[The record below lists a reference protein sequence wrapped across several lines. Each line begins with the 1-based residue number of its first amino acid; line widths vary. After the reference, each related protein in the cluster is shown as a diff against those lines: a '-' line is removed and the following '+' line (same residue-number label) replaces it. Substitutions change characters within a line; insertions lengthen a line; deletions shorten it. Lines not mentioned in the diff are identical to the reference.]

1 MAKDKTIYTCT
12 ECGGISPKWLG
23 KCPHCNAWN
32 TLIESVEESA
42 SPVKNRYNQRQ
53 GLARAS
59 ELTALADIDATD
71 MERTPTGHEE
81 LDRVLGGGIVEGGV
95 VLIGGDPGIGKSTLL
110 LQALD
115 SMQRAFDRTAAAGE
129 RGGGAASAGPP
140 QARPAPSGGRE
151 LHAVSERG
159 GKAASAGPPQAR
171 PAPPGGREPHAAG
184 ERGGGAASAG
194 PPQAR
199 PAPSGGREPHAVG
212 ERGGTLYVTGE
223 ESGAQIALRSRRLG
237 LEGSQVKVLAEIQ
250 LEKILATLEATQ
262 PAIAVIDSIQTV
274 YSDQLTS
281 APGSVAQVRECA
293 AHLTRLAKASGICIV
308 LVGHVTKEGALAG
321 PRVLEHM
328 VDTVLYFEGDTHSSF
343 RLVRAIKNRFGA
355 VNEIGVFAMTEKGL
369 KGVSNPSAIF
379 LSQHS
384 EAVPGSC
391 VMVTLEGTRPMLVEI
406 QALVDSGGPSP
417 RRLSVGL
424 DRDRLAMLLAVLH
437 RHAGVAC
444 MDQDVFVNA
453 VGGVRI
459 SEPAADLA
467 VMLAI
472 TSSLRGKPLPKGF
485 IAFGEVGLAGEVRP
499 APRGQERLKEAAKLG
514 FSVAI
519 VPKANAPK
527 KNDKA
532 FEGLT
537 IHAVERIEQALD
549 VVRSLQ

>member
-1 MAKDKTIYTCT
+1 MAQKEKTIYTCT
-12 ECGGISPKWLG
+12 ECGGSSPKWLG
-23 KCPHCNAWN
+23 KCPACNAWN
-32 TLIESVEESA
+32 TLIESVADSA
-42 SPVKNRYNQRQ
+42 GGKNRYSSPRQ

-59 ELTALADIDATD
+59 EVTTLADIDATD
-71 MERTPTGHEE
+71 MQRTPTGHEE

-115 SMQRAFDRTAAAGE
+115 SLQRAFDARLSA
-129 RGGGAASAGPP
+129 AGPP
-140 QARPAPSGGRE
+140 QGAKAPSGG
-151 LHAVSERG
+151 SD
-159 GKAASAGPPQAR
+159 
-171 PAPPGGREPHAAG
+171 
-184 ERGGGAASAG
+184 
-194 PPQAR
+194 
-199 PAPSGGREPHAVG
+199 PHAVG
-212 ERGGTLYVTGE
+212 KRGGTLYVTGE
-223 ESGAQIALRSRRLG
+223 ESGAQVALRSRRLG
-237 LEGSQVKVLAEIQ
+237 LDGSQVKVMAEIQ
-250 LEKILATLEATQ
+250 LDKILATLEALQ
-262 PAIAVIDSIQTV
+262 PDIAVIDSIQTV

-293 AHLTRLAKASGICIV
+293 AHLTRAAKSSGVCIV

-369 KGVSNPSAIF
+369 KGVTNPSAIF

-384 EAVPGSC
+384 EPVPGSC
-391 VMVTLEGTRPMLVEI
+391 VLVTLEGTRPLLVEI
-406 QALVDSGGPSP
+406 QALVDNGGPSP

-424 DRDRLAMLLAVLH
+424 DKDRLAMLLAVLH

-514 FSVAI
+514 FSVAV
-519 VPKANAPK
+519 VPKANAPRK
-527 KNDKA
+527 PI
-532 FEGLT
+532 EGLT
-537 IHAVERIEQALD
+537 IHAVERIEQALE
-549 VVRSLQ
+549 VVRRLD

>member
-1 MAKDKTIYTCT
+1 MAKDKSVFTCT
-12 ECGGISPKWLG
+12 ECGGTSPKWLG
-23 KCPHCNAWN
+23 KCPACGAWN
-32 TLIESVEESA
+32 TLIESLASAESGT
-42 SPVKNRYNQRQ
+42 KNRFAA
-53 GLARAS
+53 LAS
-59 ELTALADIDATD
+59 TAEVAVLADIEASDVD
-71 MERTPTGHEE
+71 RTPTGHAE

-115 SMQRAFDRTAAAGE
+115 SLQRA
-129 RGGGAASAGPP
+129 
-140 QARPAPSGGRE
+140 
-151 LHAVSERG
+151 
-159 GKAASAGPPQAR
+159 GKK
-171 PAPPGGREPHAAG
+171 
-184 ERGGGAASAG
+184 
-194 PPQAR
+194 
-199 PAPSGGREPHAVG
+199 
-212 ERGGTLYVTGE
+212 TLYVTGE
-223 ESGAQIALRSRRLG
+223 ESGAQVALRSRRLG
-237 LEGSQVKVLAEIQ
+237 LDGSQVSVLAEIQ
-250 LEKILATLEATQ
+250 LEKILATLTARQ
-262 PAIAVIDSIQTV
+262 PDVAVIDSIQTV
-274 YSDQLTS
+274 YSEQLRS

-293 AHLTRLAKASGICIV
+293 AHLTRAAKAAGVCIV

-328 VDTVLYFEGDTHSSF
+328 VDTVLYFEGDTHSQF

-379 LSQHS
+379 LSQHA
-384 EAVPGSC
+384 EPVPGSC
-391 VMVTLEGTRPMLVEI
+391 VMVTLEGTRPLLVEI

-424 DRDRLAMLLAVLH
+424 DKDRLAMLLAVLH

-444 MDQDVFVNA
+444 MDQDVFINA

-459 SEPAADLA
+459 GEPAADMA

-499 APRGQERLKEAAKLG
+499 APRGQERLREAAKLG
-514 FSVAI
+514 FTMAI

-527 KNDKA
+527 KPV
-532 FEGLT
+532 EGMT
-537 IHAVERIEQALD
+537 VHAVERVEEALQI
-549 VVRSLQ
+549 VRAWA

>member
-1 MAKDKTIYTCT
+1 MSKDKSVYVCSD
-12 ECGGISPKWLG
+12 CGGTTPRWLG
-23 KCPHCNAWN
+23 KCPQCNAWN
-32 TLIESVEESA
+32 TLIESA
-42 SPVKNRYNQRQ
+42 AKPLAANNRYGETGGRGALHAAQPVVP
-53 GLARAS
+53 LSAIEAS
-59 ELTALADIDATD
+59 DF
-71 MERTPTGHEE
+71 ERTSTGIDE
-81 LDRVLGGGIVEGGV
+81 LDRVLGGGIVEGAV

-115 SMQRAFDRTAAAGE
+115 ALQR
-129 RGGGAASAGPP
+129 
-140 QARPAPSGGRE
+140 RE
-151 LHAVSERG
+151 LA
-159 GKAASAGPPQAR
+159 
-171 PAPPGGREPHAAG
+171 
-184 ERGGGAASAG
+184 
-194 PPQAR
+194 
-199 PAPSGGREPHAVG
+199 
-212 ERGGTLYVTGE
+212 TLYVTGE
-223 ESGAQIALRSRRLG
+223 ESGAQVALRARRLG
-237 LEGSQVKVLAEIQ
+237 LDGSMVSVLAETQ
-250 LEKILATLEATQ
+250 LEKILATLEHTQ

-274 YSDQLTS
+274 YSDALSS

-293 AHLTRLAKASGICIV
+293 AHLTRIAKATGVAIV

-384 EAVPGSC
+384 EPVPGSC
-391 VMVTLEGTRPMLVEI
+391 VMVTLEGTRPLLVEI
-406 QALVDSGGPSP
+406 QALVDGGGPSP

-444 MDQDVFVNA
+444 GDQDVFVNA

-472 TSSLRGKPLPKGF
+472 TSSLRGRAMPKGF
-485 IAFGEVGLAGEVRP
+485 LAFGEVGLAGEVRP
-499 APRGQERLKEAAKLG
+499 APRGQERLREAAKLG
-514 FSVAI
+514 FTVAI

-527 KNDKA
+527 KA
-532 FEGLT
+532 IPGLT
-537 IHAVERIEQALD
+537 IHAVERVEQAMD
-549 VVRSLQ
+549 VVRELQ